1 MYFRNKAQRQPKIK
15 ITWMISTWGLDF
27 MIPKSESVI
36 QSSTG
41 EKQPT
46 VLPSNDA
53 YEAHQLPTRQDKP
66 KSGVWV
72 YQLSNWI

>member
-1 MYFRNKAQRQPKIK
+1 
-15 ITWMISTWGLDF
+15 MISTWGLDF

-66 KSGVWV
+66 KSGV
-72 YQLSNWI
+72 